1 MMDLV
6 EVCVCV
12 CLSVCPDN
20 TLKTIADISY
30 VDRRKMAEDF
40 ARQDHKSKWR
50 SFFRGFKVTQGSRSL
65 G

>member
-1 MMDLV
+1 VSHTVVMNTCIYDGLGRG
-6 EVCVCV
+6 VCVCLSV

-40 ARQDHKSKWR
+40 ARQDHKSK
-50 SFFRGFKVTQGSRSL
+50 
-65 G
+65 